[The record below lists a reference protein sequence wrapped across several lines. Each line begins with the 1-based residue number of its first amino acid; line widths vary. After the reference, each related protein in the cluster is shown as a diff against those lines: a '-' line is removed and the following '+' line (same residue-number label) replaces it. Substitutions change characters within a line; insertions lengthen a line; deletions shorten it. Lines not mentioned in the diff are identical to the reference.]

1 MVNFVYAKI
10 SLKIT
15 FFIKNKCSLYLKLIG
30 EKSICEQMNTD
41 LNDSEV
47 LFSQSL
53 IDGFNES
60 LTDKSLD
67 NSMRTNETFGEVE
80 SAATKEIMEKAM
92 ETVQSNDSTFFS
104 EMAGTQIE
112 SKYGKK

>member
-1 MVNFVYAKI
+1 MY
-10 SLKIT
+10 SELKA
-15 FFIKNKCSLYLKLIG
+15 

-41 LNDSEV
+41 LNESEV

-67 NSMRTNETFGEVE
+67 NSTRTNETFGEVG
-80 SAATKEIMEKAM
+80 SAATEEMMEKAM
-92 ETVQSNDSTFFS
+92 EAVHSNDSTFFS

-112 SKYGKK
+112 SKYWEKNEI

>member
-1 MVNFVYAKI
+1 
-10 SLKIT
+10 
-15 FFIKNKCSLYLKLIG
+15 
-30 EKSICEQMNTD
+30 MNTD
-41 LNDSEV
+41 LNESEV

-67 NSMRTNETFGEVE
+67 NSTRTNETFGEVE
-80 SAATKEIMEKAM
+80 SAATEELMEKAM
-92 ETVQSNDSTFFS
+92 EAVQTNDTTFFS

-112 SKYGKK
+112 SKYWEKNEI